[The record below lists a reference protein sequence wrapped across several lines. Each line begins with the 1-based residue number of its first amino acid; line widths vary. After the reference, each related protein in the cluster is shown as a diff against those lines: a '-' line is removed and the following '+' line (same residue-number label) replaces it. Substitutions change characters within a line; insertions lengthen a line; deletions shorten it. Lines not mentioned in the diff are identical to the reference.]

1 MIRRNRV
8 PKRSCNAFVATR
20 FLLVCLPTLQIYE
33 KKATVAELHY
43 CSHSTGSQ
51 SGKLVSMDYTNII
64 ELMDQHFAS
73 HSTEKKIPGAAYGL
87 IKDGK
92 LIHAKG
98 FGETVLDSNSCPD
111 KSSVFRIASMT
122 KSFTATAI
130 LLLRDAG
137 KLRLDDD
144 ITIYLPWTDSIGIPD
159 FGHVITIRDLLT
171 MNAGF
176 PTDDPWGD
184 RQESLEIDS
193 FDDLVSQG
201 LSFTRAPRMGFEY
214 SNLGYALLGRIISVT
229 SGMDYLDFVKSAI
242 HQPLKMS
249 SSTFH
254 QSEVA
259 SEQFVQGYAEFASG
273 FVPEPLTVPGAFS
286 AMGGLLSNVE
296 DLAKWVAGFQSA
308 WKETSDHPLQKWSR
322 REMQEPQR
330 HARTAAFTDPHTDQ
344 IKSITTSYGYG
355 LLVDDDSLLGRFVSH
370 SGGYPGFG
378 SHMRWHPESGW
389 GIVALGNRT
398 YAPMMPAASEAMNII
413 IRDHVKAPVIS
424 ESLLWPDTAAAM
436 SAVEEL
442 LVSGNQSIADDW
454 FAVNMDLDQ
463 PRSERMAALA
473 GVVGNGAKISRV
485 SESLKSTTP
494 AHAKWQV
501 TSDAGLLEIEI
512 LLTPTKPPKIQT
524 IKVAKVPS

>member
-1 MIRRNRV
+1 MEH
-8 PKRSCNAFVATR
+8 
-20 FLLVCLPTLQIYE
+20 Q
-33 KKATVAELHY
+33 
-43 CSHSTGSQ
+43 
-51 SGKLVSMDYTNII
+51 NII
-64 ELMDQHFAS
+64 DLLDQHFLQ
-73 HSTEKKIPGAAYGL
+73 HQLEKKVPGVAYGL
-87 IKDGK
+87 VKDGK
-92 LIHAKG
+92 LIHSKG
-98 FGETVLDSNSCPD
+98 FGETVLDTNKCPD
-111 KSSVFRIASMT
+111 ESSVFRIASMT

-144 ITIYLPWTDSIGIPD
+144 IRKYLPWTDSIGIPD

-184 RQESLEIDS
+184 RQESLEIES

-249 SSTFH
+249 STTFH

-259 SEQFVQGYAEFASG
+259 KEQFVQGYAEFASG

-296 DLAKWVAGFQSA
+296 DLAKWVSGFQSA
-308 WKETSDHPLQKWSR
+308 WNESSDHPLQKWSR

-330 HARTAAFTDPHTDQ
+330 HARTTAFTDPHTDQ

-355 LLVDDDSLLGRFVSH
+355 LLVDEDSLLGRFVSH

-398 YAPMMPAASEAMNII
+398 YAPMMPAASEAMNLI
-413 IRDHVKAPVIS
+413 IRDHVSAKLAS
-424 ESLLWPDTAAAM
+424 ESMLWPETVAAM

-442 LVSGNQSIADDW
+442 LSTGNQSIADAW
-454 FAVNMDLDQ
+454 FAINMDLDQ
-463 PRSERMAALA
+463 PRPERMAAIL
-473 GVVGNGAKISRV
+473 GTVGKNSKISRV
-485 SESLKSTTP
+485 SESLKSATP
-494 AHAKWQV
+494 ANVKWQV
-501 TSDAGLLEIEI
+501 TSDAGLVEIEI
-512 LLTPTKPPKIQT
+512 LLSPTKPPKIQT
-524 IKVAKVPS
+524 LKVAKVPS

>member
-1 MIRRNRV
+1 
-8 PKRSCNAFVATR
+8 
-20 FLLVCLPTLQIYE
+20 
-33 KKATVAELHY
+33 
-43 CSHSTGSQ
+43 
-51 SGKLVSMDYTNII
+51 MDYTNII
-64 ELMDQHFAS
+64 DLMDQHFAS
-73 HSTEKKIPGAAYGL
+73 HLTEKRIPGVAYGL
-87 IKDGK
+87 IKDGN
-92 LIHAKG
+92 LIHSQG
-98 FGETVLDSNSCPD
+98 FGETVLDSNTCPE

-184 RQESLEIDS
+184 RQESLAIET

-201 LSFTRAPRMGFEY
+201 LSFARAPRMGFEY

-249 SSTFH
+249 STTFH
-254 QSEVA
+254 QLEV
-259 SEQFVQGYAEFASG
+259 SPEQFVQGYAEFASG

-286 AMGGLLSNVE
+286 AMGGLLSNIE

-308 WKETSDHPLQKWSR
+308 WNETSDHPLQKWSR

-330 HARTAAFTDPHTDQ
+330 HARTTAFMDPHSDQ

-378 SHMRWHPESGW
+378 SHMRWHPEAGW

-398 YAPMMPAASEAMNII
+398 YAPMMPAATEAMNLI
-413 IRDHVKAPVIS
+413 IRDHFDAGASV
-424 ESLLWPDTAAAM
+424 ESKLWPETVEAM
-436 SAVEEL
+436 SAIEEL
-442 LVSGNQSIADDW
+442 LTFGNQSIADRW

-463 PRSERMAALA
+463 PRSERMASIIELI
-473 GVVGNGAKISRV
+473 GTRSKLSRV

-501 TSDAGLLEIEI
+501 ASDAGLIEIEI
-512 LLTPTKPPKIQT
+512 LLTPTKPPKVQSL
-524 IKVAKVPS
+524 KVAKVPS

>member
-1 MIRRNRV
+1 M
-8 PKRSCNAFVATR
+8 A
-20 FLLVCLPTLQIYE
+20 
-33 KKATVAELHY
+33 
-43 CSHSTGSQ
+43 Q
-51 SGKLVSMDYTNII
+51 SGKLVSMAYQYIFDS
-64 ELMDQHFAS
+64 MDQHFSEYQAD
-73 HSTEKKIPGAAYGL
+73 KKIPGVAYGL
-87 IKDGK
+87 IKDGE
-92 LIHAKG
+92 LVHSQG
-98 FGETVLDSNSCPD
+98 FGETVLNSNVKPD
-111 KSSVFRIASMT
+111 DLSVFRIASMT

-130 LLLRDAG
+130 LLLRDVG

-144 ITIYLPWTDSIGIPD
+144 ITLYLPWTDSIGIPE
-159 FGHVITIRDLLT
+159 FAHVITIRDLLT

-184 RQESLEIDS
+184 RQESLEIET

-201 LSFTRAPRMGFEY
+201 LKFTRAPRMGFEY

-229 SGMDYLDFVKSAI
+229 SGMDYLDFVKSVI
-242 HQPLKMS
+242 HQPLEMS
-249 SSTFH
+249 STTFH
-254 QSEVA
+254 QSEVS

-273 FVPEPLTVPGAFS
+273 FVPEPLTIPGAFS
-286 AMGGLLSNVE
+286 AMGGLLSNVD

-308 WKETSDHPLQKWSR
+308 WNETSDHPLQKWSR

-355 LLVDDDSLLGRFVSH
+355 LLIDDDSLLGRFVSH

-378 SHMRWHPESGW
+378 SHMRWHPQSGW

-398 YAPMMPAASEAMNII
+398 YAPMMPAASESLNII

-436 SAVEEL
+436 AAVEEL
-442 LVSGNQSIADDW
+442 LATANQSIADDW

-463 PRSERMAALA
+463 PRSERMAALV
-473 GVVGNGAKISRV
+473 GVVGNGSKISRV

-501 TSDAGLLEIEI
+501 VSDSGLFEIEI
-512 LLTPTKPPKIQT
+512 LMSPTTPPKIQT
-524 IKVAKVPS
+524 LKVAKVPS

>member
-1 MIRRNRV
+1 
-8 PKRSCNAFVATR
+8 
-20 FLLVCLPTLQIYE
+20 
-33 KKATVAELHY
+33 
-43 CSHSTGSQ
+43 
-51 SGKLVSMDYTNII
+51 MDYQHIFD
-64 ELMDQHFAS
+64 LMDQHFS
-73 HSTEKKIPGAAYGL
+73 KHQEERKIPGVAYGL
-87 IKDGK
+87 IKDGQ
-92 LIHAKG
+92 LVHSKG
-98 FGETVLDSNSCPD
+98 FGETVLETKTCPD
-111 KSSVFRIASMT
+111 SASVFRIASMT
-122 KSFTATAI
+122 KSFTATGI

-184 RQESLEIDS
+184 RQESLEIES

-214 SNLGYALLGRIISVT
+214 SNLGYALLGRIITVT
-229 SGMDYLDFVKSAI
+229 SGMDYLDFVKNAI

-296 DLAKWVAGFQSA
+296 DLTKWVAGIQSA
-308 WKETSDHPLQKWSR
+308 WNETSDHPLRKWSR

-378 SHMRWHPESGW
+378 SHMRWHPQSGW

-398 YAPMMPAASEAMNII
+398 YAPMMPAASEALNII
-413 IRDHVKAPVIS
+413 IRDHFNAGS
-424 ESLLWPDTAAAM
+424 TLESNLWPDTAAAI

-442 LVSGNQSIADDW
+442 LASGNQSIADDW

-473 GVVGNGAKISRV
+473 EAVRNGSKISRV

-501 TSDAGLLEIEI
+501 ASDSGLIEVELLMSPTS
-512 LLTPTKPPKIQT
+512 PPKIQAL
-524 IKVAKVPS
+524 KVAKAPQ

>member
-1 MIRRNRV
+1 
-8 PKRSCNAFVATR
+8 
-20 FLLVCLPTLQIYE
+20 
-33 KKATVAELHY
+33 
-43 CSHSTGSQ
+43 
-51 SGKLVSMDYTNII
+51 MDYKNII
-64 ELMDQHFAS
+64 ELVDQHFAS
-73 HSTEKKIPGAAYGL
+73 HLSEKKIPGIAYGL
-87 IKDGK
+87 IKDGE
-92 LIHAKG
+92 LIHSKG
-98 FGETVLDSNSCPD
+98 FGETILDSDVCPN

-122 KSFTATAI
+122 KSFTATAV

-144 ITIYLPWTDSIGIPD
+144 VTLYLPWTDSIGIPD
-159 FGHVITIRDLLT
+159 FGHPITIRDLLT

-184 RQESLEIDS
+184 RQESLEVEF

-214 SNLGYALLGRIISVT
+214 SNLGYALLGRVISVA
-229 SGMDYLDFVKSAI
+229 SDMDYLDFIQSEIIK
-242 HQPLKMS
+242 PLQMS
-249 SSTFH
+249 STTFH
-254 QSEVA
+254 QSEVN

-273 FVPEPLTVPGAFS
+273 LVPEPLAVPGAFS
-286 AMGGLLSNVE
+286 AMGGLLSNIE
-296 DLAKWVAGFQSA
+296 DLAKWVSGFQSA
-308 WKETSDHPLQKWSR
+308 WNDSTQHPLQKWSR

-330 HARTAAFTDPHTDQ
+330 HARTTAFTDPHTDQ

-398 YAPMMPAASEAMNII
+398 YAPMMPAASEALNII
-413 IRDHVKAPVIS
+413 VRDHFNPDSIV
-424 ESLLWPDTAAAM
+424 ESKLWPETI
-436 SAVEEL
+436 SAISAIEEL
-442 LVSGNQSIADDW
+442 LSTADNSIADEW

-463 PRSERMAALA
+463 PRSERMAAITGLI
-473 GVVGNGAKISRV
+473 GQQSKVSRIT
-485 SESLKSTTP
+485 ESLKSTTP

-501 TSDAGLLEIEI
+501 SCSSGLVEIEI
-512 LLTPTKPPKIQT
+512 LMSPTKPPRIQAL
-524 IKVAKVPS
+524 KVAKVPA

>member
-1 MIRRNRV
+1 
-8 PKRSCNAFVATR
+8 
-20 FLLVCLPTLQIYE
+20 
-33 KKATVAELHY
+33 
-43 CSHSTGSQ
+43 
-51 SGKLVSMDYTNII
+51 MDYTNII
-64 ELMDQHFAS
+64 DLMDQHFANHLS
-73 HSTEKKIPGAAYGL
+73 EKKIPGVAYGL
-87 IKDGK
+87 IKDSK
-92 LIHAKG
+92 LIHSKG
-98 FGETVLDSNSCPD
+98 FGETVLDTNTCPD

-159 FGHVITIRDLLT
+159 FGHAITIRDLLT

-184 RQESLEIDS
+184 RQESLEIET

-229 SGMDYLDFVKSAI
+229 SGVDYLDFVKSAI
-242 HQPLKMS
+242 HQPLTMS
-249 SSTFH
+249 STTFH
-254 QSEVA
+254 QSEV
-259 SEQFVQGYAEFASG
+259 SPDQFVQGYAEFASG
-273 FVPEPLTVPGAFS
+273 FVSEPLTVPGAFS
-286 AMGGLLSNVE
+286 AMGGLLSNIE

-308 WKETSDHPLQKWSR
+308 WSETSDHPLQKWSR

-413 IRDHVKAPVIS
+413 IRDHFNTDANV
-424 ESLLWPDTAAAM
+424 ESKLWPETVQAM
-436 SAVEEL
+436 SAIEEL
-442 LVSGNQSIADDW
+442 LATGSQSIADEW

-473 GVVGNGAKISRV
+473 GVTGTGSKLSRV

-501 TSDAGLLEIEI
+501 ASNAGLIEIEI
-512 LLTPTKPPKIQT
+512 LLTPTRPPKVQT
-524 IKVAKVPS
+524 LKVAKVPS

>member
-1 MIRRNRV
+1 
-8 PKRSCNAFVATR
+8 
-20 FLLVCLPTLQIYE
+20 LPTLQIYE

-43 CSHSTGSQ
+43 CPHSTGSQ
-51 SGKLVSMDYTNII
+51 SGKLVSMDYKNII

-73 HSTEKKIPGAAYGL
+73 HLTEKKIPSVAYGL

-92 LIHAKG
+92 LIHSKG
-98 FGETVLDSNSCPD
+98 FGETVLDSNICPD

-144 ITIYLPWTDSIGIPD
+144 ITIYLPWTDSIGVPD
-159 FGHVITIRDLLT
+159 FGHLITIRDLLT

-184 RQESLEIDS
+184 RQESLEIET

-242 HQPLKMS
+242 HQPLKRS

-259 SEQFVQGYAEFASG
+259 AEQFVQGYAEFANG
-273 FVPEPLTVPGAFS
+273 FVPEPLTIPGAFS
-286 AMGGLLSNVE
+286 AMGGLLSNVQ
-296 DLAKWVAGFQSA
+296 DLGKWVIGFQSA
-308 WKETSDHPLQKWSR
+308 WHETSEHPLQKWSR

-389 GIVALGNRT
+389 GVVALGNRT
-398 YAPMMPAASEAMNII
+398 YAPMMPATTEAMNLI
-413 IRDHVKAPVIS
+413 IRDHFEADSTAESKLWPETVKAMFAI
-424 ESLLWPDTAAAM
+424 
-436 SAVEEL
+436 EEL
-442 LVSGNQSIADDW
+442 LATGNQSIADEW

-473 GVVGNGAKISRV
+473 GVVGDGSKISRV
-485 SESLKSTTP
+485 SKSLVSTTP

-501 TSDAGLLEIEI
+501 SGTSGLVEIEI
-512 LLTPTKPPKIQT
+512 LLTPTKPPKVQT
-524 IKVAKVPS
+524 LKVAKVPA

>member
-1 MIRRNRV
+1 
-8 PKRSCNAFVATR
+8 
-20 FLLVCLPTLQIYE
+20 
-33 KKATVAELHY
+33 
-43 CSHSTGSQ
+43 
-51 SGKLVSMDYTNII
+51 MDYTNII
-64 ELMDQHFAS
+64 DLMDQHFAS
-73 HSTEKKIPGAAYGL
+73 HSNEKKIPGVAYGL

-92 LIHAKG
+92 LIHSKG
-98 FGETVLDSNSCPD
+98 FGETVLDTNTCPD

-184 RQESLEIDS
+184 RQESLEIES

-214 SNLGYALLGRIISVT
+214 SNLGYALLGRIITVT
-229 SGMDYLDFVKSAI
+229 SGMDYLDFVKTAI
-242 HQPLKMS
+242 HEPLKMS
-249 SSTFH
+249 SSTFY

-259 SEQFVQGYAEFASG
+259 EKKFVQGYAEFAAG

-286 AMGGLLSNVE
+286 AMGGLLSNVA

-308 WKETSDHPLQKWSR
+308 WNESSTHPLQRWSR

-378 SHMRWHPESGW
+378 SHMRWHPQSGW

-413 IRDHVKAPVIS
+413 IRDHVPARTYS
-424 ESLLWPDTAAAM
+424 ESDVWFETASAM
-436 SAVEEL
+436 NVVEEL
-442 LVSGNQSIADDW
+442 LTNWDNQLADDW

-463 PRSERMAALA
+463 PRNERMNAILA
-473 GVVGNGAKISRV
+473 QVASGTNTSRV
-485 SESLKSTTP
+485 PGSLTTTTP

-501 TSDAGLLEIEI
+501 TSDSGLIEVE
-512 LLTPTKPPKIQT
+512 LLMSPTTPPKIQAL
-524 IKVAKVPS
+524 KVAKAPQ

>member
-1 MIRRNRV
+1 MEHQNVID
-8 PKRSCNAFVATR
+8 
-20 FLLVCLPTLQIYE
+20 LL
-33 KKATVAELHY
+33 
-43 CSHSTGSQ
+43 
-51 SGKLVSMDYTNII
+51 
-64 ELMDQHFAS
+64 DQHFLQ
-73 HSTEKKIPGAAYGL
+73 HQQEKKIPGVEYGL
-87 IKDGK
+87 IKDGQ
-92 LIHAKG
+92 LVHSKG
-98 FGETVLDSNSCPD
+98 FGETVLESKNCPD
-111 KSSVFRIASMT
+111 QSSVFRIASMT

-130 LLLRDAG
+130 LLLRDSG

-144 ITIYLPWTDSIGIPD
+144 ITMYLPWTDSIGIPD

-184 RQESLEIDS
+184 RQESLEIES

-229 SGMDYLDFVKSAI
+229 SGMDYLDYVKTAI
-242 HQPLKMS
+242 HQPLNMS
-249 SSTFH
+249 STSFH

-259 SEQFVQGYAEFASG
+259 KEHFVQGYAEFASG

-296 DLAKWVAGFQSA
+296 DLAKWIAGFQSA
-308 WKETSDHPLQKWSR
+308 WNESSTHPLRKWSR

-330 HARTAAFTDPHTDQ
+330 HARTTAFTDPHTDQ

-398 YAPMMPAASEAMNII
+398 YAPMMPAASEAMNLI
-413 IRDHVKAPVIS
+413 IRDHVSAKLVS
-424 ESLLWPDTAAAM
+424 ESMLWPETVTAM
-436 SAVEEL
+436 SAVEKL
-442 LVSGNQSIADDW
+442 LTSGDHTIADEW
-454 FAVNMDLDQ
+454 FAINMDLDQ
-463 PRSERMAALA
+463 PRQERMAAIL
-473 GVVGNGAKISRV
+473 GTVSNNSNLSRV

-501 TSDAGLLEIEI
+501 LGESGLIEIEV

-524 IKVAKVPS
+524 LKVAKVPS

>member
-20 FLLVCLPTLQIYE
+20 FLLIYLPTLQIYE

-43 CSHSTGSQ
+43 CPHSTGSQ
-51 SGKLVSMDYTNII
+51 SGKLVSMDYKNII

-73 HSTEKKIPGAAYGL
+73 HLTEKKIPGVAYGL

-92 LIHAKG
+92 LIHSKG
-98 FGETVLDSNSCPD
+98 FGETVLDSNNCPD

-144 ITIYLPWTDSIGIPD
+144 VTIYLPWTDSIGIPD

-184 RQESLEIDS
+184 RQESLEIET

-242 HQPLKMS
+242 HQSLEMS
-249 SSTFH
+249 STTFQ

-259 SEQFVQGYAEFASG
+259 VEQFVQGYAEFASG

-286 AMGGLLSNVE
+286 AMGGLLSNIE

-308 WKETSDHPLQKWSR
+308 WNENSDHPLQKWSR

-330 HARTAAFTDPHTDQ
+330 HARTTAFTDPHTDQ

-398 YAPMMPAASEAMNII
+398 YAPMMPAATEAMNMI
-413 IRDHVKAPVIS
+413 IRDYFDAGSDVESKLWSETVKAMFAI
-424 ESLLWPDTAAAM
+424 
-436 SAVEEL
+436 EEL
-442 LVSGNQSIADDW
+442 LATGNQSIADEW

-463 PRSERMAALA
+463 PRSERMAALS
-473 GVVGNGAKISRV
+473 GVVGTGSKISRV
-485 SESLKSTTP
+485 SKSLASNTP

-501 TSDAGLLEIEI
+501 SGSSGLVEIEI
-512 LLTPTKPPKIQT
+512 LLTPTKPPKVQT
-524 IKVAKVPS
+524 LRVAKVLA

>member
-1 MIRRNRV
+1 MNNQHI
-8 PKRSCNAFVATR
+8 F
-20 FLLVCLPTLQIYE
+20 
-33 KKATVAELHY
+33 
-43 CSHSTGSQ
+43 
-51 SGKLVSMDYTNII
+51 D
-64 ELMDQHFAS
+64 LMDQHFS
-73 HSTEKKIPGAAYGL
+73 KHQTEKKIPGIAFGL
-87 IKDGK
+87 IKDGQ
-92 LIHAKG
+92 IVHAKG
-98 FGETVLDSNSCPD
+98 FGETVLESSTCPD
-111 KSSVFRIASMT
+111 QSSVFRIASMT

-130 LLLRDAG
+130 MLLRDAG

-144 ITIYLPWTDSIGIPD
+144 ITMYLPWTDSIGIPD

-184 RQESLEIDS
+184 RQESLEIES

-229 SGMDYLDFVKSAI
+229 SGMDYLDFVKTAI
-242 HQPLKMS
+242 HQPLTMS
-249 SSTFH
+249 STTFH
-254 QSEVA
+254 QSEVVG
-259 SEQFVQGYAEFASG
+259 EKFVQGYAEFATG
-273 FVPEPLTVPGAFS
+273 FVPEPLTIPGAFS

-296 DLAKWVAGFQSA
+296 DLVKWVAGFQSA
-308 WKETSDHPLQKWSR
+308 WNESSTHPLQRWSR

-330 HARTAAFTDPHTDQ
+330 HARTTAFTDPHADQ

-398 YAPMMPAASEAMNII
+398 YAPMMLAASEALNII
-413 IRDHVKAPVIS
+413 VRDHVPAKTYS
-424 ESLLWPDTAAAM
+424 ESDIWFETTSAMDDIEGLLRNWD
-436 SAVEEL
+436 
-442 LVSGNQSIADDW
+442 NQLADDW

-463 PRSERMAALA
+463 PRNERMAAVA
-473 GVVGNGAKISRV
+473 AVTGEPTEVTRV
-485 SESLKSTTP
+485 PGSLSSTTP

-501 TSDAGLLEIEI
+501 SCGSSLVEIEI
-512 LLTPTKPPKIQT
+512 LLTPTKPTKIQT
-524 IKVAKVPS
+524 LKVNKVLS

>member
-1 MIRRNRV
+1 MEHQNVID
-8 PKRSCNAFVATR
+8 
-20 FLLVCLPTLQIYE
+20 LL
-33 KKATVAELHY
+33 
-43 CSHSTGSQ
+43 
-51 SGKLVSMDYTNII
+51 
-64 ELMDQHFAS
+64 DQHFLQ
-73 HSTEKKIPGAAYGL
+73 HQQEKKIPGVAYGL
-87 IKDGK
+87 IKDGQ
-92 LIHAKG
+92 LIHSKG
-98 FGETVLDSNSCPD
+98 FGETVLESKNCPD
-111 KSSVFRIASMT
+111 QTSVFRIASMT

-130 LLLRDAG
+130 LLLRDSG

-184 RQESLEIDS
+184 RQESLEIES

-242 HQPLKMS
+242 HQPLNMS
-249 SSTFH
+249 STTFH

-259 SEQFVQGYAEFASG
+259 KEDFVQGYAEFASG

-296 DLAKWVAGFQSA
+296 DLSKWIAGFQSA
-308 WKETSDHPLQKWSR
+308 WNESSTHPLQRWSR

-330 HARTAAFTDPHTDQ
+330 HARTTAFTDPHTDQ

-398 YAPMMPAASEAMNII
+398 YAPMMPAASEAMNLI
-413 IRDHVKAPVIS
+413 IRDHVTKVSTS
-424 ESLLWPDTAAAM
+424 ESMLWHETALAM

-442 LVSGNQSIADDW
+442 LTSGDQTIADEW

-463 PRSERMAALA
+463 PRAERMTAIASEIGSGSKL
-473 GVVGNGAKISRV
+473 SRV
-485 SESLKSTTP
+485 NESLKSMTP
-494 AHAKWQV
+494 AHVKWQV
-501 TSDAGLLEIEI
+501 TSDAGLVEIEI
-512 LLTPTKPPKIQT
+512 LLTPTKSPKIQT
-524 IKVAKVPS
+524 LKVAKVPS

>member
-20 FLLVCLPTLQIYE
+20 FLLIYLPTLQIYE

-43 CSHSTGSQ
+43 CPHSTGSQ
-51 SGKLVSMDYTNII
+51 SGKLVSMDYKNII

-73 HSTEKKIPGAAYGL
+73 HLTEKKIPGVAYGL

-92 LIHAKG
+92 LIHSKG
-98 FGETVLDSNSCPD
+98 FGETVLDSNNCPD

-144 ITIYLPWTDSIGIPD
+144 VTIYLPWTDSIGIPD

-184 RQESLEIDS
+184 RQESLEIET

-242 HQPLKMS
+242 HQSLEMS
-249 SSTFH
+249 STTFQ

-259 SEQFVQGYAEFASG
+259 VEQFVQGYAEFASG

-286 AMGGLLSNVE
+286 AMGGLLSNIE

-308 WKETSDHPLQKWSR
+308 WNENSDHPLQKWSR

-330 HARTAAFTDPHTDQ
+330 HARTTAFTDPHTDQ

-398 YAPMMPAASEAMNII
+398 YAPMMPAATEAMNMI
-413 IRDHVKAPVIS
+413 IRDYFDAGSDVKSKLWSETVKAMFAI
-424 ESLLWPDTAAAM
+424 
-436 SAVEEL
+436 EEL
-442 LVSGNQSIADDW
+442 LATGNQSIADEW

-463 PRSERMAALA
+463 PRSERMAALS
-473 GVVGNGAKISRV
+473 GVVGTGSKISRV
-485 SESLKSTTP
+485 SKSLTSNTP

-501 TSDAGLLEIEI
+501 SGSSGLVEIEI
-512 LLTPTKPPKIQT
+512 LLTPTKPPKVQT
-524 IKVAKVPS
+524 LRVAKVLA

>member
-1 MIRRNRV
+1 
-8 PKRSCNAFVATR
+8 
-20 FLLVCLPTLQIYE
+20 
-33 KKATVAELHY
+33 
-43 CSHSTGSQ
+43 
-51 SGKLVSMDYTNII
+51 
-64 ELMDQHFAS
+64 MDQHFAS
-73 HSTEKKIPGAAYGL
+73 HLTEKKIPGVAYGL

-92 LIHAKG
+92 LIHSKG
-98 FGETVLDSNSCPD
+98 FGETVLDTNTCPD

-184 RQESLEIDS
+184 RQESLEIET

-214 SNLGYALLGRIISVT
+214 SNLGYALLGRIISVA

-242 HQPLKMS
+242 HQPLAMS
-249 SSTFH
+249 STTFH

-259 SEQFVQGYAEFASG
+259 PEQFVQGYAEFASG
-273 FVPEPLTVPGAFS
+273 FVPEPLTIPGAFS
-286 AMGGLLSNVE
+286 AMGGLLSNIE

-308 WKETSDHPLQKWSR
+308 WNESSQHPLQKWSR

-344 IKSITTSYGYG
+344 IKAITTSYGYG

-413 IRDHVKAPVIS
+413 VRDHVPAKIYS
-424 ESLLWPDTAAAM
+424 ESDLWFETASAM
-436 SAVEEL
+436 NAVEEL
-442 LVSGNQSIADDW
+442 LRNWDNELADDW

-463 PRSERMAALA
+463 PRNERTASVKA
-473 GVVGNGAKISRV
+473 ISGDASTIVR
-485 SESLKSTTP
+485 SPGSLSSTSP

-501 TSDAGLLEIEI
+501 LSDSGPVQIEI
-512 LLTPTKPPKIQT
+512 LLSPTVPPKIQT
-524 IKVAKVPS
+524 LKVAKAPQ

>member
-1 MIRRNRV
+1 
-8 PKRSCNAFVATR
+8 
-20 FLLVCLPTLQIYE
+20 
-33 KKATVAELHY
+33 
-43 CSHSTGSQ
+43 
-51 SGKLVSMDYTNII
+51 
-64 ELMDQHFAS
+64 
-73 HSTEKKIPGAAYGL
+73 
-87 IKDGK
+87 
-92 LIHAKG
+92 
-98 FGETVLDSNSCPD
+98 
-111 KSSVFRIASMT
+111 
-122 KSFTATAI
+122 
-130 LLLRDAG
+130 
-137 KLRLDDD
+137 
-144 ITIYLPWTDSIGIPD
+144 
-159 FGHVITIRDLLT
+159 
-171 MNAGF
+171 
-176 PTDDPWGD
+176 
-184 RQESLEIDS
+184 LEIET

-242 HQPLKMS
+242 HQPLAMS
-249 SSTFH
+249 STTFH
-254 QSEVA
+254 QSEVS
-259 SEQFVQGYAEFASG
+259 SEQFVQGYAEFATG

-308 WKETSDHPLQKWSR
+308 WNETSDHPLQKWSR

-355 LLVDDDSLLGRFVSH
+355 LLVDDDSLIGRFVSH

-413 IRDHVKAPVIS
+413 IRDHFKAEVS
-424 ESLLWPDTAAAM
+424 AESSLWPETVNAM
-436 SAVEEL
+436 SAIEEL
-442 LVSGNQSIADDW
+442 LTTGNQSIADEW

-473 GVVGNGAKISRV
+473 GVTGAGSKLSRV

-501 TSDAGLLEIEI
+501 ASDAGLIEIEI
-512 LLTPTKPPKIQT
+512 LLTPTKPPKVQT
-524 IKVAKVPS
+524 LKVAKVPS

>member
-1 MIRRNRV
+1 
-8 PKRSCNAFVATR
+8 
-20 FLLVCLPTLQIYE
+20 
-33 KKATVAELHY
+33 
-43 CSHSTGSQ
+43 
-51 SGKLVSMDYTNII
+51 
-64 ELMDQHFAS
+64 
-73 HSTEKKIPGAAYGL
+73 
-87 IKDGK
+87 
-92 LIHAKG
+92 
-98 FGETVLDSNSCPD
+98 
-111 KSSVFRIASMT
+111 MT

-144 ITIYLPWTDSIGIPD
+144 ITMYLPWTDSIGIPES
-159 FGHVITIRDLLT
+159 GHVITIRDLLT

-184 RQESLEIDS
+184 RQESLKIES

-201 LSFTRAPRMGFEY
+201 LRFTRAPRMGFEY

-229 SGMDYLDFVKSAI
+229 SGMDYLDFVKTAI
-242 HQPLKMS
+242 HQPLTMS
-249 SSTFH
+249 STTFH
-254 QSEVA
+254 QSEIVG
-259 SEQFVQGYAEFASG
+259 EKFVQGYAEFATG
-273 FVPEPLTVPGAFS
+273 FVPEPLTIPGAFS

-296 DLAKWVAGFQSA
+296 DLVKWVAGFQSA
-308 WKETSDHPLQKWSR
+308 WNESSTHPLQRWSR

-330 HARTAAFTDPHTDQ
+330 HARTTAFTDPHADQ

-398 YAPMMPAASEAMNII
+398 YAPMMLAASEALNII
-413 IRDHVKAPVIS
+413 VRDHVPAKTYS
-424 ESLLWPDTAAAM
+424 ESDIWFETTSAMDDIEGLLRNWD
-436 SAVEEL
+436 
-442 LVSGNQSIADDW
+442 NQLADDW

-463 PRSERMAALA
+463 PRNERMAAVTA
-473 GVVGNGAKISRV
+473 VTGEPTEVTRV
-485 SESLKSTTP
+485 PGSLSSTTP

-501 TSDAGLLEIEI
+501 SCGSSLVEIEI
-512 LLTPTKPPKIQT
+512 LLTPTKPTKIQT
-524 IKVAKVPS
+524 LKVNKVLS

>member
-1 MIRRNRV
+1 
-8 PKRSCNAFVATR
+8 
-20 FLLVCLPTLQIYE
+20 
-33 KKATVAELHY
+33 
-43 CSHSTGSQ
+43 
-51 SGKLVSMDYTNII
+51 MDNQHIFD
-64 ELMDQHFAS
+64 LMDQHFS
-73 HSTEKKIPGAAYGL
+73 KHQEDKKMPGVAYGL

-98 FGETVLDSNSCPD
+98 FGETVLDSNTCPD
-111 KSSVFRIASMT
+111 SASVFRIASMT

-144 ITIYLPWTDSIGIPD
+144 ITIYLPWTNSIGIPD

-184 RQESLEIDS
+184 RQESLEINS

-214 SNLGYALLGRIISVT
+214 SNLGYALLGRIITVT
-229 SGMDYLDFVKSAI
+229 SGMDYLDFVKTAI
-242 HQPLKMS
+242 HEPLKMS

-259 SEQFVQGYAEFASG
+259 EKQFVQGYAEFASG

-286 AMGGLLSNVE
+286 AMGGLLSSIE

-308 WKETSDHPLQKWSR
+308 WNETSDHPLQKWSR
-322 REMQEPQR
+322 LEMQEPQR
-330 HARTAAFTDPHTDQ
+330 HARTAAFTDPHSDQ

-389 GIVALGNRT
+389 AIVALGNRT

-413 IRDHVKAPVIS
+413 IRDHFNDDAKVKS
-424 ESLLWPDTAAAM
+424 KLWPETVQAM
-436 SAVEEL
+436 SAIEEL
-442 LVSGNQSIADDW
+442 LATGSQSIADEW

-473 GVVGNGAKISRV
+473 GVTGTGSKLSRV

-501 TSDAGLLEIEI
+501 SSAAGLIEIEI
-512 LLTPTKPPKIQT
+512 LLTPTRPPNVQT
-524 IKVAKVPS
+524 LKVAKVPS